1 MKVNV
6 TVKAREKTSYKNG
19 WSIVYF
25 SFQSIVEFTL
35 SPLSPAL
42 VFLHPSD
49 DSNLIH
55 LLYTT

>member
-42 VFLHPSD
+42 VFPASGR
-49 DSNLIH
+49 
-55 LLYTT
+55 